1 MRVVALSSS
10 VSFCLLLS
18 LLLLLASAI
27 RSSSSPLNDPFLGI
41 SPQDEKYYKSSSEI
55 KCKDGSKRFT
65 KAQLNDD
72 FCDCADGT
80 DEPGTSACPNGKFY
94 CRNAGHSPL
103 VLFSSRV
110 NDGICEDCCDGS
122 DEYGGNVTCPNTC
135 WEAGKAARESLKKK
149 IETYR
154 QGLVVRRKEI
164 EQAKVGLEKDA
175 AELKKLK
182 SEEKILKGLV
192 QQLKGSISVLECEG
206 RTLNK
211 IIERKEEIEKV
222 EEKERLQKE
231 KEEKERKDAELAAH
245 PGKGDGEEKKTD
257 DNEKVDGG
265 TDGAEMPGASQDQ
278 DDDYPDEDTHH
289 DEIGNYKDFPT
300 DEEPAAEA
308 GPTSILEEAT
318 HTNPADEPVVETKQE
333 SPSSEDSI
341 TDGSQND
348 GRTKKEESDE
358 DDLVSEKKEEL
369 SKEELGRLVASR
381 WTGEKSD
388 KPAEADDTPK
398 ADDQENHEH
407 TPITPHEVDEDDG
420 FVSDADED
428 TADEGKYSDHEPEDD
443 SYEEEH
449 RHDSTSS
456 YKSDAEDDLDLSETT
471 SNPTWLEKIQKTVKS
486 ILQAVNLIQT
496 TPVDKSEADRVG
508 KEYDESSSKLN
519 KIQSRVSSL
528 EKKLKQDFGPGK
540 EFYSFHG
547 RCFESKQGKYTYKVC
562 GYKEATQEEG
572 YSKTRLGEWE
582 KFENS
587 YQFMTYTNG
596 DKCWNGP
603 DRSLKI
609 KLRCGLKNE
618 LMDVDEPSR
627 CEYAAVLSTPA
638 RCLEDKLKELEQKLE
653 KMMSQD
659 QPHSHD
665 EL

>member
-1 MRVVALSSS
+1 MRVVVSSS
-10 VSFCLLLS
+10 VFVSLQLSFLLLV
-18 LLLLLASAI
+18 ASAI

-55 KCKDGSKRFT
+55 KCKDGSKKFT
-65 KAQLNDD
+65 RAQLNDD

-103 VLFSSRV
+103 VLYSSRI
-110 NDGICEDCCDGS
+110 NDGICDCCDGS
-122 DEYGGNVTCPNTC
+122 DEYDGKVTCPNTC

-149 IETYR
+149 IETYS
-154 QGLVVRRKEI
+154 QGLVIRKKEI
-164 EQAKVGLEKDA
+164 EQAKVGLEKDE

-192 QQLKGSISVLECEG
+192 QQLK
-206 RTLNK
+206 
-211 IIERKEEIEKV
+211 ERKEQIEKV

-231 KEEKERKDAELAAH
+231 KEEKERKEAELAAQ
-245 PGKGDGEEKKTD
+245 PGKGDGEEKTDGSEKVEGNTD
-257 DNEKVDGG
+257 DAGVPEV
-265 TDGAEMPGASQDQ
+265 SQHDEN
-278 DDDYPDEDTHH
+278 PDESAHH
-289 DEIGNYKDFPT
+289 DEIGNYKDFPS
-300 DEEPAAEA
+300 DEEPAPETES
-308 GPTSILEEAT
+308 TSILEEAT
-318 HTNPADEPVVETKQE
+318 HTNPSDEHVVETKE
-333 SPSSEDSI
+333 EPPSSEDSV

-348 GRTKKEESDE
+348 GSTKKEESDE
-358 DDLVSEKKEEL
+358 EDLVSEKKEEL

-388 KPAEADDTPK
+388 KPAEADESPQ
-398 ADDQENHEH
+398 ADDQKNHEH

-420 FVSDADED
+420 FVSDGDED
-428 TADEGKYSDHEPEDD
+428 TGDDGKYSDHEPEDD
-443 SYEEEH
+443 SYEEEF
-449 RHDSTSS
+449 RHDSSSS
-456 YKSDAEDDLDLSETT
+456 YKSDADDDVDFPETI
-471 SNPTWLEKIQKTVKS
+471 SNPTWLEKIQKTVKN
-486 ILQAVNLIQT
+486 ILQAVNLFQT
-496 TPVDKSEADRVG
+496 TPVDKSEADRVR

-528 EKKLKQDFGPGK
+528 EKKLKRDFGPEK

-547 RCFESKQGKYTYKVC
+547 RCFENKQGKYTYKVC
-562 GYKEATQEEG
+562 AYKEATQEEG

-603 DRSLKI
+603 DRTLKI

-638 RCLEDKLKELEQKLE
+638 RCLEDKLRELQQKLE
-653 KMMSQD
+653 KMMNQD
-659 QPHSHD
+659 QPQNHD

>member
-1 MRVVALSSS
+1 MRALLSSS
-10 VSFCLLLS
+10 VFLSFQLSFLLF
-18 LLLLLASAI
+18 LASAI
-27 RSSSSPLNDPFLGI
+27 RSSSSPVTDPFLGI

-65 KAQLNDD
+65 GAQLNDD

-110 NDGICEDCCDGS
+110 NDGICDCCDGS
-122 DEYGGNVTCPNTC
+122 DEYDGQVTCSNTC
-135 WEAGKAARESLKKK
+135 WEAGKAARDNLKKK
-149 IETYR
+149 IETYN
-154 QGLVVRRKEI
+154 QGVVIRRKEI
-164 EQAKVGLEKDA
+164 EQAKVGLEKDE

-192 QQLKGSISVLECEG
+192 QQLKD
-206 RTLNK
+206 
-211 IIERKEEIEKV
+211 RKEQIEKI
-222 EEKERLQKE
+222 EEKERLEKE
-231 KEEKERKDAELAAH
+231 KEEKERKEAELAAQ
-245 PGKGDGEEKKTD
+245 PGKGGGEEKTD
-257 DNEKVDGG
+257 DNGKVEGSTAG
-265 TDGAEMPGASQDQ
+265 EEMPGVSQD
-278 DDDYPDEDTHH
+278 DEILDANEHH
-289 DEIGNYKDFPT
+289 DETGRYEDLPT

-308 GPTSILEEAT
+308 EPTSVLEEGT
-318 HTNPADEPVVETKQE
+318 HTNPADQHVVETKEE
-333 SPSSEDSI
+333 SPSSEDPI
-341 TDGSQND
+341 TAGSQHD
-348 GRTKKEESDE
+348 SSIKKEESYEE
-358 DDLVSEKKEEL
+358 DSVSEKKEEL

-381 WTGEKSD
+381 WTGEGSD
-388 KPAEADDTPK
+388 KPSEADESPK
-398 ADDQENHEH
+398 ADDHENHEH
-407 TPITPHEVDEDDG
+407 TPTSPHEVEDDG
-420 FVSDADED
+420 FVSDGDEETGD
-428 TADEGKYSDHEPEDD
+428 DGKYSDHEPEDD
-443 SYEEEH
+443 SYEEEY
-449 RHDSTSS
+449 RHDSSSS

-471 SNPTWLEKIQKTVKS
+471 SSPTWLEKIQKTVKN
-486 ILQAVNLIQT
+486 ILQAVNLFQT
-496 TPVDKSEADRVG
+496 TPVDKSEGDRVR
-508 KEYDESSSKLN
+508 KEYDESSSKLK

-528 EKKLKQDFGPGK
+528 EKKLKQDFGPEK

-562 GYKEATQEEG
+562 AYKEATQEEG
-572 YSKTRLGEWE
+572 YSKTRLGGWE

-627 CEYAAVLSTPA
+627 CEYAAILSTPA
-638 RCLEDKLKELEQKLE
+638 RCLEDKLKELQEKLE
-653 KMMSQD
+653 KLMNQD
-659 QPHSHD
+659 QTQKHD

>member
-1 MRVVALSSS
+1 MRVVLLPSS
-10 VSFCLLLS
+10 VSVSLQLS
-18 LLLLLASAI
+18 FLLLLLVSAI
-27 RSSSSPLNDPFLGI
+27 RSNSSPLSNPFLGI

-55 KCKDGSKRFT
+55 KCMDGSKKFT

-72 FCDCADGT
+72 FCDCSDGT

-110 NDGICEDCCDGS
+110 NDGICDCCDGS
-122 DEYGGNVTCPNTC
+122 DEYDGQVTCPNTC
-135 WEAGKAARESLKKK
+135 WEAGKAARENLKKK
-149 IETYR
+149 IETYNK
-154 QGLVVRRKEI
+154 GLVIRRQEI

-192 QQLKGSISVLECEG
+192 EQLKD
-206 RTLNK
+206 
-211 IIERKEEIEKV
+211 RKELIEKV

-231 KEEKERKDAELAAH
+231 KEEKEKKEAELAAQQ
-245 PGKGDGEEKKTD
+245 GKGDAEVEKTGES
-257 DNEKVDGG
+257 EKVEESTPDEG
-265 TDGAEMPGASQDQ
+265 MPGVSQD
-278 DDDYPDEDTHH
+278 DENPGDTIHH
-289 DEIGNYKDFPT
+289 DEIGNYKDYPS

-308 GPTSILEEAT
+308 EPTSILEEAT
-318 HTNPADEPVVETKQE
+318 HTDPADEHVVETKKE
-333 SPSSEDSI
+333 STSSEDSV
-341 TDGSQND
+341 TEGSQND
-348 GRTKKEESDE
+348 DITKKEESDE
-358 DDLVSEKKEEL
+358 EDLVTEKKEEL

-388 KPAEADDTPK
+388 KPTEAEDSPE
-398 ADDQENHEH
+398 ADDQENHDH
-407 TPITPHEVDEDDG
+407 TPITPHEVEEADG
-420 FVSDADED
+420 FVSDSDD
-428 TADEGKYSDHEPEDD
+428 TSDDGKYSDHEPEDD
-443 SYEEEH
+443 SYEEEYN
-449 RHDSTSS
+449 HDSSSS
-456 YKSDAEDDLDLSETT
+456 YKSDADDDVDLSETT
-471 SNPTWLEKIQKTVKS
+471 SNPTWLEKIQKTVKN
-486 ILQAVNLIQT
+486 ILLAVNLLQT
-496 TPVDKSEADRVG
+496 TPVDKLEADRVR

-519 KIQSRVSSL
+519 KIQSRISSL
-528 EKKLKQDFGPGK
+528 EKKLKQDFGPEK

-572 YSKTRLGEWE
+572 YSKTRLGDWD

-587 YQFMTYTNG
+587 YQLMSYTNG

-603 DRSLKI
+603 DRSLKV

-627 CEYAAVLSTPA
+627 CEYAAILSTPA
-638 RCLEDKLKELEQKLE
+638 RCLEDKLKELQQKLE
-653 KMMSQD
+653 KLMNQD
-659 QPHSHD
+659 KPQNHD

>member
-1 MRVVALSSS
+1 MRV
-10 VSFCLLLS
+10 LLS
-18 LLLLLASAI
+18 FLLLLLASSAI
-27 RSSSSPLNDPFLGI
+27 RSSSSPVTDDPFLGI
-41 SPQDEKYYKSSSEI
+41 SPLDEKYYKSSSEI

-65 KAQLNDD
+65 RAQLNDD

-110 NDGICEDCCDGS
+110 NDGICDCCDGS
-122 DEYGGNVTCPNTC
+122 DEYDGIVTCSNTC
-135 WEAGKAARESLKKK
+135 WEAGKAARENLKKK
-149 IETYR
+149 IDTYN
-154 QGLVVRRKEI
+154 QGVVIRRKEI
-164 EQAKVGLEKDA
+164 EQAKVGLEKDE

-192 QQLKGSISVLECEG
+192 QQLK
-206 RTLNK
+206 
-211 IIERKEEIEKV
+211 ERKEQIEKIG
-222 EEKERLQKE
+222 EKDRLEKE
-231 KEEKERKDAELAAH
+231 KEEKERKEAELAAQ
-245 PGKGDGEEKKTD
+245 PGNGTSEEKTD
-257 DNEKVDGG
+257 DNGKVEGSTAG
-265 TDGAEMPGASQDQ
+265 EEMPGVSQD
-278 DDDYPDEDTHH
+278 DEILDENEHH
-289 DEIGNYKDFPT
+289 DETGRYKDLDT

-308 GPTSILEEAT
+308 EPTSVLEEGT
-318 HTNPADEPVVETKQE
+318 HTNPANQHVVETKEE
-333 SPSSEDSI
+333 SPSSEDLI
-341 TDGSQND
+341 TAGSQHDGS
-348 GRTKKEESDE
+348 TKKEESDE
-358 DDLVSEKKEEL
+358 VKKEEDIVSEKKEEL

-388 KPAEADDTPK
+388 TPSEADEDSK
-398 ADDQENHEH
+398 ADDHENHDH
-407 TPITPHEVDEDDG
+407 TPTSPQEVEEDDG
-420 FVSDADED
+420 FVSDGDEETGD
-428 TADEGKYSDHEPEDD
+428 DGKYSDHEPEDD
-443 SYEEEH
+443 TYEEEY

-456 YKSDAEDDLDLSETT
+456 YKSDGEDDLDLSETT
-471 SNPTWLEKIQKTVKS
+471 SSPTWLEKIQKTVKN
-486 ILQAVNLIQT
+486 ILQAVNLFQT
-496 TPVDKSEADRVG
+496 TPVDKSEADRVR
-508 KEYDESSSKLN
+508 KEYDESSSKLK

-528 EKKLKQDFGPGK
+528 EKKLKQDFGPEK

-562 GYKEATQEEG
+562 AYKEATQEEG
-572 YSKTRLGEWE
+572 YSKTQLGGWE

-638 RCLEDKLKELEQKLE
+638 RCLEDKLKELQEKLE
-653 KMMSQD
+653 KLMNQD
-659 QPHSHD
+659 QPQKHD

>member
-1 MRVVALSSS
+1 MRV
-10 VSFCLLLS
+10 LLS
-18 LLLLLASAI
+18 FLLLLLASSAI
-27 RSSSSPLNDPFLGI
+27 RSSSSPVTDDPFLGI
-41 SPQDEKYYKSSSEI
+41 SPLDEKYYKSSSEI

-65 KAQLNDD
+65 RAQLNDD

-110 NDGICEDCCDGS
+110 NDGICDCCDGS
-122 DEYGGNVTCPNTC
+122 DEYDGIVTCSNTC
-135 WEAGKAARESLKKK
+135 WEAGKAARENLKKK
-149 IETYR
+149 IDTYN
-154 QGLVVRRKEI
+154 QGVVIRRKEI
-164 EQAKVGLEKDA
+164 EQAKVGLEKDE

-192 QQLKGSISVLECEG
+192 QQLK
-206 RTLNK
+206 
-211 IIERKEEIEKV
+211 ERKEQIEKIG
-222 EEKERLQKE
+222 EKDRLEKE
-231 KEEKERKDAELAAH
+231 KEEKERKEAELAAQ
-245 PGKGDGEEKKTD
+245 PGNGTSEEKTD
-257 DNEKVDGG
+257 DNGKVEGSTAG
-265 TDGAEMPGASQDQ
+265 EEMPGVSQD
-278 DDDYPDEDTHH
+278 DEILDENEHH
-289 DEIGNYKDFPT
+289 DETGRYKDLDT

-308 GPTSILEEAT
+308 EPTSVLEEGT
-318 HTNPADEPVVETKQE
+318 HTNPANQHVVETKEE
-333 SPSSEDSI
+333 SPSSEDLI
-341 TDGSQND
+341 TAGSQHDGS
-348 GRTKKEESDE
+348 TKKEESDE
-358 DDLVSEKKEEL
+358 EEDIVSEKKEEL

-388 KPAEADDTPK
+388 TPSEADEDSK
-398 ADDQENHEH
+398 ADDHENHDH
-407 TPITPHEVDEDDG
+407 TPTSPQEVEEDDG
-420 FVSDADED
+420 FVSDGDEETGD
-428 TADEGKYSDHEPEDD
+428 DGKYSDHEPEDD
-443 SYEEEH
+443 TYEEEY

-456 YKSDAEDDLDLSETT
+456 YKSDGEDDLDLSETT
-471 SNPTWLEKIQKTVKS
+471 SSPTWLEKIQKTVKN
-486 ILQAVNLIQT
+486 ILQAVNLFQT
-496 TPVDKSEADRVG
+496 TPVDKSEADRVR
-508 KEYDESSSKLN
+508 KEYDESSSKLK

-528 EKKLKQDFGPGK
+528 EKKLKQDFGPEK

-562 GYKEATQEEG
+562 AYKEATQEEG
-572 YSKTRLGEWE
+572 YSKTQLGGWE

-638 RCLEDKLKELEQKLE
+638 RCLEDKLKELQEKLE
-653 KMMSQD
+653 KLMNQD
-659 QPHSHD
+659 QPQKHD

>member
-1 MRVVALSSS
+1 MRV
-10 VSFCLLLS
+10 LLS
-18 LLLLLASAI
+18 FLLLLLASSAI
-27 RSSSSPLNDPFLGI
+27 RSSSSPVTDDPFLGI
-41 SPQDEKYYKSSSEI
+41 SPLDEKYYKSSSEI

-65 KAQLNDD
+65 RAQLNDD

-110 NDGICEDCCDGS
+110 NDGICDCCDGS
-122 DEYGGNVTCPNTC
+122 DEYDGIVTCSNTC
-135 WEAGKAARESLKKK
+135 WEAGKAARENLKKK
-149 IETYR
+149 IDTYN
-154 QGLVVRRKEI
+154 QGVVIRRKEI
-164 EQAKVGLEKDA
+164 EQAKVGLEKDE

-192 QQLKGSISVLECEG
+192 QQLK
-206 RTLNK
+206 
-211 IIERKEEIEKV
+211 ERKEQIEKIG
-222 EEKERLQKE
+222 EKDRLEKE
-231 KEEKERKDAELAAH
+231 KEEKERKEAELAAQ
-245 PGKGDGEEKKTD
+245 PGNGTSEEKTD
-257 DNEKVDGG
+257 DNGKVEGSTAG
-265 TDGAEMPGASQDQ
+265 EEMPGVSQD
-278 DDDYPDEDTHH
+278 DEILDENEHH
-289 DEIGNYKDFPT
+289 DETGRYKDLDT

-308 GPTSILEEAT
+308 EPTSVLEEGT
-318 HTNPADEPVVETKQE
+318 HTNPANQHVVETKEE
-333 SPSSEDSI
+333 SPSSEDLI
-341 TDGSQND
+341 TAGSQHDGS
-348 GRTKKEESDE
+348 TKKEESDE
-358 DDLVSEKKEEL
+358 EDIVSEKKEEL

-388 KPAEADDTPK
+388 TPSEADEDSK
-398 ADDQENHEH
+398 ADDHENHDH
-407 TPITPHEVDEDDG
+407 TPTSPQEVEEDDG
-420 FVSDADED
+420 FVSDGDEETGD
-428 TADEGKYSDHEPEDD
+428 DGKYSDHEPEDD
-443 SYEEEH
+443 TYEEEY

-456 YKSDAEDDLDLSETT
+456 YKSDGEDDLDLSETT
-471 SNPTWLEKIQKTVKS
+471 SSPTWLEKIQKTVKN
-486 ILQAVNLIQT
+486 ILQAVNLFQT
-496 TPVDKSEADRVG
+496 TPVDKSEADRVR
-508 KEYDESSSKLN
+508 KEYDESSSKLK

-528 EKKLKQDFGPGK
+528 EKKLKQDFGPEK

-562 GYKEATQEEG
+562 AYKEATQEEG
-572 YSKTRLGEWE
+572 YSKTQLGGWE

-638 RCLEDKLKELEQKLE
+638 RCLEDKLKELQEKLE
-653 KMMSQD
+653 KLMNQD
-659 QPHSHD
+659 QPQKHD

>member
-1 MRVVALSSS
+1 MRVVVSSLWFQLS
-10 VSFCLLLS
+10 F
-18 LLLLLASAI
+18 LLLLASAI
-27 RSSSSPLNDPFLGI
+27 RSTTSSPLTDPFLGI
-41 SPQDEKYYKSSSEI
+41 SPLDEKYYKSSSSEI

-65 KAQLNDD
+65 RAQLNDD

-110 NDGICEDCCDGS
+110 NDGICADCCDGS
-122 DEYGGNVTCPNTC
+122 DEYDGKVTCSNTC
-135 WEAGKAARESLKKK
+135 WEAGKVARENLKKK
-149 IETYR
+149 IETYN
-154 QGLVVRRKEI
+154 QGVVIRRKEI
-164 EQAKVGLEKDA
+164 EQAKVGLEKDE

-192 QQLKGSISVLECEG
+192 QQLK
-206 RTLNK
+206 
-211 IIERKEEIEKV
+211 ERKEQIEKI
-222 EEKERLQKE
+222 EEKERLEKE
-231 KEEKERKDAELAAH
+231 KEEKERKEAEEAAQS
-245 PGKGDGEEKKTD
+245 GKENGEEKTD
-257 DNEKVDGG
+257 DNGKVEGS
-265 TDGAEMPGASQDQ
+265 TDVEEMPGVSQDG
-278 DDDYPDEDTHH
+278 DIL
-289 DEIGNYKDFPT
+289 DEIEHYDETGKYKDVLT

-308 GPTSILEEAT
+308 EPTSVLEEGS
-318 HTNPADEPVVETKQE
+318 HTKPADQHVVETKE
-333 SPSSEDSI
+333 EFPSSEDLI
-341 TDGSQND
+341 TDGSQHD
-348 GRTKKEESDE
+348 GSTKKEESEKVE
-358 DDLVSEKKEEL
+358 DMVSEKKEEL

-381 WTGEKSD
+381 WTGETSE
-388 KPAEADDTPK
+388 KPSEADESPK
-398 ADDQENHEH
+398 ADDHENHEH
-407 TPITPHEVDEDDG
+407 TPTSPHEVEEDDG
-420 FVSDADED
+420 FVSDGDEETVD
-428 TADEGKYSDHEPEDD
+428 DGKYSDHEPEDD
-443 SYEEEH
+443 SYEEEY

-471 SNPTWLEKIQKTVKS
+471 SSPTWLEKIQNTVKN
-486 ILQAVNLIQT
+486 ILQAVNLFQT
-496 TPVDKSEADRVG
+496 TPVDKSEADRVR
-508 KEYDESSSKLN
+508 KEYDESNSKLK

-528 EKKLKQDFGPGK
+528 ERKLKQDFGPEK

-562 GYKEATQEEG
+562 AYKEATQEEG
-572 YSKTRLGEWE
+572 YSKTQLGGWD

-638 RCLEDKLKELEQKLE
+638 RCLEDKLKELQEKLE
-653 KMMSQD
+653 KLMNQD
-659 QPHSHD
+659 QPQKHD

>member
-1 MRVVALSSS
+1 MRVLLLPSS
-10 VSFCLLLS
+10 VSLSFQLS
-18 LLLLLASAI
+18 LLLLLASSAI
-27 RSSSSPLNDPFLGI
+27 RSSSSPVTDPFLGI

-65 KAQLNDD
+65 RAQLNDD

-110 NDGICEDCCDGS
+110 NDGICDCCDGS
-122 DEYGGNVTCPNTC
+122 DEYDGKVTCSNTC
-135 WEAGKAARESLKKK
+135 WEAGKAARENLKKK
-149 IETYR
+149 IETYN
-154 QGLVVRRKEI
+154 QGVVIRRKEI
-164 EQAKVGLEKDA
+164 EQAKVGLEKDE

-192 QQLKGSISVLECEG
+192 QQLKD
-206 RTLNK
+206 
-211 IIERKEEIEKV
+211 RKEQIEKI
-222 EEKERLQKE
+222 EEKERLEKE
-231 KEEKERKDAELAAH
+231 KEEKERKEAEEAAQ
-245 PGKGDGEEKKTD
+245 PGKGGGEEKTD
-257 DNEKVDGG
+257 DNGKVEGSTAG
-265 TDGAEMPGASQDQ
+265 EEMPGVSQD
-278 DDDYPDEDTHH
+278 DEILDENEHH
-289 DEIGNYKDFPT
+289 DETGKYEDLPT

-308 GPTSILEEAT
+308 EPTSVLEEGT
-318 HTNPADEPVVETKQE
+318 RTNPAEQHVVETKEE
-333 SPSSEDSI
+333 SPSSEDPI
-341 TDGSQND
+341 TAESQHDGS
-348 GRTKKEESDE
+348 TKKEESDE
-358 DDLVSEKKEEL
+358 VKEVEDVVSEKKEEL

-381 WTGEKSD
+381 WTGENSD
-388 KPAEADDTPK
+388 KPSEADESPK
-398 ADDQENHEH
+398 ADDHENHEH
-407 TPITPHEVDEDDG
+407 TPTSPHEVEEDDG
-420 FVSDADED
+420 FVSDGDEETGD
-428 TADEGKYSDHEPEDD
+428 DGKYSDHEPEDD
-443 SYEEEH
+443 SYEEEY
-449 RHDSTSS
+449 RHDSSSS

-471 SNPTWLEKIQKTVKS
+471 TSSPSWLEKIQRTVKN
-486 ILQAVNLIQT
+486 ILHAVNLFQT
-496 TPVDKSEADRVG
+496 TPVDKSEADRVR
-508 KEYDESSSKLN
+508 KEYDESSSKLK

-528 EKKLKQDFGPGK
+528 ERKLKQDFGPEK

-547 RCFESKQGKYTYKVC
+547 HCFESKQGKYTYKVC
-562 GYKEATQEEG
+562 AYKEATQEEG
-572 YSKTRLGEWE
+572 YSKTRLGGWD

-638 RCLEDKLKELEQKLE
+638 RCLENKLKELQEKLE
-653 KMMSQD
+653 KMLNQD
-659 QPHSHD
+659 QTQKHD

>member
-1 MRVVALSSS
+1 MRVSSYVS
-10 VSFCLLLS
+10 VSLQLS
-18 LLLLLASAI
+18 ILLLLLASAAI
-27 RSSSSPLNDPFLGI
+27 RSSSSSPLNDPFLGI

-110 NDGICEDCCDGS
+110 NDGICDCCDGS

-149 IETYR
+149 IETYK

-164 EQAKVGLEKDA
+164 EQAKVGLEKDE

-182 SEEKILKGLV
+182 SEEKILNGLV
-192 QQLKGSISVLECEG
+192 QQLK
-206 RTLNK
+206 
-211 IIERKEEIEKV
+211 ERKEEIEKV

-231 KEEKERKDAELAAH
+231 KEEKERKDAELAAQ
-245 PGKGDGEEKKTD
+245 PEKGDSEEKTD
-257 DNEKVDGG
+257 DNENVKGS
-265 TDGAEMPGASQDQ
+265 TDSEEMPGAYQDV
-278 DDDYPDEDTHH
+278 DDPDEDTHH

-300 DEEPAAEA
+300 DEEPAAETE
-308 GPTSILEEAT
+308 PTNILEEAT
-318 HTNPADEPVVETKQE
+318 HTNPADEHVVETKEE
-333 SPSSEDSI
+333 SSSSEDSH

-348 GRTKKEESDE
+348 GSTTKKEESDDVKKV

-369 SKEELGRLVASR
+369 SKEELGRLIASR

-388 KPAEADDTPK
+388 DKPTEADDIPK
-398 ADDQENHEH
+398 VDDQENHEH
-407 TPITPHEVDEDDG
+407 TTLTTPHEVDEDDG
-420 FVSDADED
+420 FVSDGDED
-428 TADEGKYSDHEPEDD
+428 TTDEGKYSDHEPEDD

-456 YKSDAEDDLDLSETT
+456 YKSDPEDDLDLSEMTT
-471 SNPTWLEKIQKTVKS
+471 SNPTWLEKIQKTVKN

-496 TPVDKSEADRVG
+496 TPVDKSEADRVR

-528 EKKLKQDFGPGK
+528 EKKLKQDFGPEK

-659 QPHSHD
+659 QQPHSHD

>member
-1 MRVVALSSS
+1 MRVVAALSSS
-10 VSFCLLLS
+10 VSVSLRLS
-18 LLLLLASAI
+18 ILLLLASAI

-65 KAQLNDD
+65 IAQLNDD
-72 FCDCADGT
+72 FCDCPDGT

-110 NDGICEDCCDGS
+110 NDGICDCCDGS

-149 IETYR
+149 IETYK

-164 EQAKVGLEKDA
+164 EQAKVGLEKDG

-182 SEEKILKGLV
+182 GEEKILKGLV
-192 QQLKGSISVLECEG
+192 EQLK
-206 RTLNK
+206 
-211 IIERKEEIEKV
+211 ERKEEIEKV
-222 EEKERLQKE
+222 EGKERLQKE
-231 KEEKERKDAELAAH
+231 KEEKERKDAELAAQ
-245 PGKGDGEEKKTD
+245 PGKGDSEEVKAD
-257 DNEKVDGG
+257 DNEKVEGS
-265 TDGAEMPGASQDQ
+265 TDGEEEMPGAYQDSE
-278 DDDYPDEDTHH
+278 DLDENEHH

-300 DEEPAAEA
+300 DEEPAADTE
-308 GPTSILEEAT
+308 PTSILEEAT
-318 HTNPADEPVVETKQE
+318 HTNPADEHVVETKKE

-341 TDGSQND
+341 SDGSEND
-348 GRTKKEESDE
+348 ASTKK
-358 DDLVSEKKEEL
+358 DDSVSEKKEEL

-388 KPAEADDTPK
+388 KPTEADDISK

-407 TPITPHEVDEDDG
+407 TPTTPHEVDEDDG
-420 FVSDADED
+420 FVSDGDED

-456 YKSDAEDDLDLSETT
+456 YKSDAEDDLDLSEMAT
-471 SNPTWLEKIQKTVKS
+471 SNPTWLEKIQKTVKN

-496 TPVDKSEADRVG
+496 TPVDKSEADRVR

-528 EKKLKQDFGPGK
+528 EKKLKQDFGPEK

-572 YSKTRLGEWE
+572 HSKTRLGEWE

-653 KMMSQD
+653 KLMSQD

>member
-1 MRVVALSSS
+1 MRVEALSSS
-10 VSFCLLLS
+10 VSLCLQLS
-18 LLLLLASAI
+18 ILLLLAYAT

-41 SPQDEKYYKSSSEI
+41 SPQDEKYYKSSSSEI
-55 KCKDGSKRFT
+55 KCKDGSRRFT

-110 NDGICEDCCDGS
+110 NDGICDCCDGS

-135 WEAGKAARESLKKK
+135 WAAGKAARESLKKK
-149 IETYR
+149 IETYNL
-154 QGLVVRRKEI
+154 GLVVRRKEI
-164 EQAKVGLEKDA
+164 EQAKVGLEKDE

-182 SEEKILKGLV
+182 GEEKILKGLV
-192 QQLKGSISVLECEG
+192 QQLK
-206 RTLNK
+206 
-211 IIERKEEIEKV
+211 ERKEEIEKV

-231 KEEKERKDAELAAH
+231 KEEKERKDAELAAQ
-245 PGKGDGEEKKTD
+245 PGKGDGEEKTG
-257 DNEKVDGG
+257 DNEKTEGSTAG
-265 TDGAEMPGASQDQ
+265 EEMPGASQD
-278 DDDYPDEDTHH
+278 DDNPDEDTHH
-289 DEIGNYKDFPT
+289 DEIGNYKDFPS
-300 DEEPAAEA
+300 DEEPSAEA
-308 GPTSILEEAT
+308 EPTSILEEST
-318 HTNPADEPVVETKQE
+318 HTNPADEHVVETKEE
-333 SPSSEDSI
+333 SPTSEDSL

-348 GRTKKEESDE
+348 DSTKKEESDDVNKV

-388 KPAEADDTPK
+388 KPAEADDIPK
-398 ADDQENHEH
+398 ADDQENHEI

-420 FVSDADED
+420 FVSDGDED

-443 SYEEEH
+443 SNEEEY

-471 SNPTWLEKIQKTVKS
+471 SNPTWLEKIQKTVKN

-496 TPVDKSEADRVG
+496 TPVDKSEADRVR

-528 EKKLKQDFGPGK
+528 EKKLKQDFGPEK